1 MADIGMHGVSE
12 VDRCRARRQFD
23 NAPFR
28 RENVNLIREEIGFN
42 ALDKFKRATC
52 TLLQLQQALHPA
64 LGADLR
70 GGAALAAVLFISP
83 VRRHPHFR
91 HLVHVFGTNLYLNRD
106 AVRAD
111 HRGVQRLIAVRLWN
125 GNVVFDATRTRLVKA
140 MHLAKH
146 AVAGVGIMDDDAEG
160 VDIHN
165 RVKALLFEH
174 HLAVDGVQML
184 FTTAYSTGNSRF
196 LQAPFDFGEDFL
208 NHLFTVAACRFNY
221 LFNNAVAV
229 RIQRL
234 KAQLFELGFDVMN
247 T

>member
-1 MADIGMHGVSE
+1 
-12 VDRCRARRQFD
+12 
-23 NAPFR
+23 
-28 RENVNLIREEIGFN
+28 
-42 ALDKFKRATC
+42 
-52 TLLQLQQALHPA
+52 
-64 LGADLR
+64 
-70 GGAALAAVLFISP
+70 
-83 VRRHPHFR
+83 
-91 HLVHVFGTNLYLNRD
+91 
-106 AVRAD
+106 
-111 HRGVQRLIAVRLWN
+111 
-125 GNVVFDATRTRLVKA
+125 
-140 MHLAKH
+140 
-146 AVAGVGIMDDDAEG
+146 MDDDAES

-184 FTTAYSTGNSRF
+184 FATAYATGNSRF

-208 NHLFTVAACRFNY
+208 NHLFTVAARRFDH

>member
-1 MADIGMHGVSE
+1 
-12 VDRCRARRQFD
+12 
-23 NAPFR
+23 
-28 RENVNLIREEIGFN
+28 
-42 ALDKFKRATC
+42 
-52 TLLQLQQALHPA
+52 
-64 LGADLR
+64 
-70 GGAALAAVLFISP
+70 
-83 VRRHPHFR
+83 
-91 HLVHVFGTNLYLNRD
+91 
-106 AVRAD
+106 
-111 HRGVQRLIAVRLWN
+111 
-125 GNVVFDATRTRLVKA
+125 
-140 MHLAKH
+140 
-146 AVAGVGIMDDDAEG
+146 MDDDAEG